1 MKHNAFEIPA
11 LGDKALSMRDENGR
25 PIDLVEFVKARVNE
39 HIEASRSMSSSKEWT
54 KYMRE
59 VMDGAQVV
67 FAAWGLDDFEIEIVK
82 RARYLA
88 AIQNSGTGYS
98 LSAEAVPC
106 VDKDMAESI
115 SVLYGDGSLN
125 TNLH

>member
-1 MKHNAFEIPA
+1 
-11 LGDKALSMRDENGR
+11 
-25 PIDLVEFVKARVNE
+25 
-39 HIEASRSMSSSKEWT
+39 
-54 KYMRE
+54 MRE